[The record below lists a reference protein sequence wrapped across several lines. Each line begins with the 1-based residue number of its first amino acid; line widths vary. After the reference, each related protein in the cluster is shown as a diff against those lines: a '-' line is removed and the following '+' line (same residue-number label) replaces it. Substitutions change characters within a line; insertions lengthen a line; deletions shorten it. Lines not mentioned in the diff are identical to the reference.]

1 MIDFVLASTS
11 PARRKLLSE
20 AGIKFRDLAPGVD
33 EDQMV
38 EELAPQT
45 PSELTELLARA
56 KAEAIATTETTALVL
71 GCDSALFFEGQTL
84 GKPLASSVAIERWK
98 AMRGKSGSLFSGHH
112 LIDVQNNRAVS
123 LVTSTEVFF
132 ADLSDQEIET
142 YVATNEPLQVAGGF
156 TIDGLGGAFV
166 ERINGDYHTV
176 VGLSLVGLRKM
187 MRELGLD
194 YQSLWRYRIRIID
207 FFVG

>member
-11 PARRKLLSE
+11 PARKKLLSE

-38 EELAPQT
+38 EQFAPQT
-45 PSELTELLARA
+45 PNELTELLAKA
-56 KAEAIATTETTALVL
+56 KAEAIAAKETTALVL
-71 GCDSALFFEGQTL
+71 GCDSALFFEGQIL
-84 GKPLASSVAIERWK
+84 GKPLESSVAIERWRS
-98 AMRGKSGSLFSGHH
+98 MRGKSGWLHSGHH
-112 LIDVQNNRAVS
+112 LIDVQNNQAIS

-132 ADLSDQEIET
+132 ADLSDREIEI
-142 YVATNEPLQVAGGF
+142 YVATKEPLQVAGGF

-187 MRELGLD
+187 MGELGLD
-194 YQSLWRYRIRIID
+194 YQSLWR
-207 FFVG
+207 

>member
-11 PARRKLLSE
+11 PARKKLLSE
-20 AGIKFRDLAPGVD
+20 AGIQFRDLAPGVD

-132 ADLSDQEIET
+132 ADLSDREIET
-142 YVATNEPLQVAGGF
+142 YVATNEPLQVEGGF

-194 YQSLWRYRIRIID
+194 YQSLWR
-207 FFVG
+207 

>member
-1 MIDFVLASTS
+1 VIDFVLASTS
-11 PARRKLLSE
+11 PARKKLLFE

-56 KAEAIATTETTALVL
+56 KAEAIAATETTALVL
-71 GCDSALFFEGQTL
+71 GCDSALFFEGQIL

-132 ADLSDQEIET
+132 ADLSDREIET

-194 YQSLWRYRIRIID
+194 YQSLWR
-207 FFVG
+207 

>member
-1 MIDFVLASTS
+1 VIDFVLASTS
-11 PARRKLLSE
+11 PARKKLLSE
-20 AGIKFRDLAPGVD
+20 AGIQFRDLAPGVD

-132 ADLSDQEIET
+132 ADLSDREIET

-194 YQSLWRYRIRIID
+194 YQSLWR
-207 FFVG
+207 

>member
-11 PARRKLLSE
+11 PARKKLLSE

-38 EELAPQT
+38 EEYAPQT
-45 PSELTELLARA
+45 PNELTELLAKA
-56 KAEAIATTETTALVL
+56 KAQAIAAKETTALIL
-71 GCDSALFFEGQTL
+71 GCDSALFFEGQIL
-84 GKPLASSVAIERWK
+84 GKPLESGVAIERWK
-98 AMRGKSGSLFSGHH
+98 SMRGKSGWLYSGHH
-112 LIDVQNNRAVS
+112 LIDAQNSQAIS
-123 LVTSTEVFF
+123 LVTNTEVFF
-132 ADLSDQEIET
+132 ADLSDREIEI
-142 YVATNEPLQVAGGF
+142 YVATEEPLQVAGAF

-187 MRELGLD
+187 MVELGLD
-194 YQSLWRYRIRIID
+194 YQSLWR
-207 FFVG
+207 

>member
-1 MIDFVLASTS
+1 VIDFVLASTS
-11 PARRKLLSE
+11 PARKKLLSE

-45 PSELTELLARA
+45 PSELTELLAKA
-56 KAEAIATTETTALVL
+56 KAEAIAATETTALVL
-71 GCDSALFFEGQTL
+71 GCDSALFFEGQIL

-98 AMRGKSGSLFSGHH
+98 SMRGKSGSLFSGHH
-112 LIDVQNNRAVS
+112 LIDVQNNKAVS

-132 ADLSDQEIET
+132 ADLSDREIET
-142 YVATNEPLQVAGGF
+142 YVATKEPLQVAGGF

-187 MRELGLD
+187 MGQLGLD
-194 YQSLWRYRIRIID
+194 YQSLWR
-207 FFVG
+207 

>member
-11 PARRKLLSE
+11 PARKKLLSE
-20 AGIKFRDLAPGVD
+20 AGIQFRDLAPGVD

-132 ADLSDQEIET
+132 ADLSDREIET

-194 YQSLWRYRIRIID
+194 YQSLWR
-207 FFVG
+207 

>member
-11 PARRKLLSE
+11 PARKKLLFE

-132 ADLSDQEIET
+132 ADLSNREIET
-142 YVATNEPLQVAGGF
+142 YVATKEPLQVAGGF

-187 MRELGLD
+187 MGELGLD
-194 YQSLWRYRIRIID
+194 YQSLWR
-207 FFVG
+207 